1 MAMTADSIGKSILV
15 LCDYD
20 ALYMAIELKLSSLP
34 EVHVIRHDSIPTEQ
48 YKGQSPV
55 GNIDLMIVATVSPTC
70 DPMSL
75 LFRASLLGR
84 VGEVPVLVISEQPS
98 RPESDGM
105 ITYLNFPFDMDE
117 LTHTVREILDKRPQ
131 SG

>member
-1 MAMTADSIGKSILV
+1 MTTDSIAKSILV

-34 EVHVIRHDSIPTEQ
+34 EVQVIRHDSIPTEQ
-48 YKGQSPV
+48 SKGQSSI
-55 GNIDLMIVATVSPTC
+55 GNFDLMIVATVSPTC

-84 VGEVPVLVISEQPS
+84 VGQVPLLIISEKPS
-98 RPESDGM
+98 CPAVDDK

-117 LTHTVREILDKRPQ
+117 LTHTVREILDKRPP